1 MCIKRINSQLSEPG
15 RHKITT
21 KLCGCKTRFSSGGKM
36 FHKVVEQDG
45 FISSQGPHSQALVA
59 LAGWIHAKIG

>member
-1 MCIKRINSQLSEPG
+1 
-15 RHKITT
+15 
-21 KLCGCKTRFSSGGKM
+21 M

-45 FISSQGPHSQALVA
+45 FISRQGPHSQALVA